1 MLDRED
7 RQMKIENAEE
17 MGGWRSDE
25 MGGWRLDN
33 CHWMPDT
40 KQPAS

>member
-1 MLDRED
+1 
-7 RQMKIENAEE
+7 MKIENAEE